1 MSCQPARK
9 RHDGPAHVRDV
20 MTTAVTCI
28 SPEDVDVDTGMV
40 ILTGVAGDAA
50 IIRAAGELAGRVAG
64 SGRSTN
70 STRDWATGPS
80 NVTSRPRSRARAGR
94 SVRSERRKGALDE

>member
-1 MSCQPARK
+1 
-9 RHDGPAHVRDV
+9 

-64 SGRSTN
+64 VGAVDELYTGLGNRSQQCYVPAPE
-70 STRDWATGPS
+70 SSSRGPI
-80 NVTSRPRSRARAGR
+80 RPVGTAERSAG
-94 SVRSERRKGALDE
+94 